1 MDTFFLFISQNL
13 VAVTLLLAC
22 LVALI
27 FYEGRKGGKKL
38 DPNEATRKINREGA
52 LVLDLRPIDEY
63 SSGHIAGSINVQ
75 ADKLVQ
81 HLLSSKHP
89 KESPIILVCKTGS
102 SSKSEGINLIN
113 GGYLDVNVINGGIMT
128 WQGSGLPLSK

>member
-1 MDTFFLFISQNL
+1 M
-13 VAVTLLLAC
+13 
-22 LVALI
+22 
-27 FYEGRKGGKKL
+27 
-38 DPNEATRKINREGA
+38 
-52 LVLDLRPIDEY
+52 DEY

-75 ADKLVQ
+75 ADKLEQ

>member
-27 FYEGRKGGKKL
+27 FYEVRKGGKKL

-63 SSGHIAGSINVQ
+63 SWSYS
-75 ADKLVQ
+75 
-81 HLLSSKHP
+81 
-89 KESPIILVCKTGS
+89 
-102 SSKSEGINLIN
+102 GINKC
-113 GGYLDVNVINGGIMT
+113 
-128 WQGSGLPLSK
+128 SS